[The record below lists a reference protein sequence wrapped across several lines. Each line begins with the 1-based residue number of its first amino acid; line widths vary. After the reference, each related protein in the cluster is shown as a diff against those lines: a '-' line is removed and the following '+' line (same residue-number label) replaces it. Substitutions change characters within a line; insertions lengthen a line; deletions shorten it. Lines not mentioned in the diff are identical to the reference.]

1 MILYKKEIKMNYKE
15 KRKALKMTQMEIA
28 LRLHISLV
36 TWQLIERG
44 ITKNP
49 SKETQSGIDELFG
62 EK

>member
-1 MILYKKEIKMNYKE
+1 MNYKE

-28 LRLHISLV
+28 LKLHVSLV

-44 ITKNP
+44 ITKKP
-49 SKETQSGIDELFG
+49 SKETQAGIDELFG